1 MKFLESLPESPS
13 EKMLREAFERSY
25 EALVMARAEARGMGR
40 MLLVVLAARG
50 FSVDE
55 ATRARVLACADAARL
70 ERWGRNAVVVKV
82 LDEVFAEN
90 GAA

>member
-1 MKFLESLPESPS
+1 MGYLESLPESLN

-25 EALVMARAEARGMGR
+25 GALLTARAEARGLGR

-50 FSVDE
+50 FAVDE

-70 ERWGRNAVVVKV
+70 ERWGRNAVGVKV
-82 LDEVFAEN
+82 LDEVFAED
-90 GAA
+90 GVG